1 MNAKNKL
8 ITSISVLFLLWI
20 LVAIIS
26 IFTGSYELNPFKA
39 IFSGDELSR
48 TIYFRIR
55 IPRVLMAAVAGGTLA
70 IAGASLQALFRNP
83 LAAPFTLG
91 VSGGASLGALI
102 AIRLGLGNTLLGF
115 SSISIVSFI
124 FSIFTIL
131 FVYSVSK
138 VHGVVATGRLL
149 LAGVVVNFLYSALI
163 LFIQFF
169 SDFIQSLQTIRWIM
183 GSLDIVELGTVWKTL
198 LFATPGCIIL
208 LSVTKDMNLFALGDD
223 VASSLGVNIGLM
235 EKKIYFATSLAVSA
249 VISVTGPIGFV
260 GLIIPHVLRMIIG
273 VDNRIILPCSFLLG
287 ASFLTAADTVSRT
300 IFAPI
305 EIPVG
310 IITASCGG
318 VFFLWL
324 LMRMK
329 KEVIV

>member
-1 MNAKNKL
+1 MKAKKKL
-8 ITSISVLFLLWI
+8 VISLGVLFLLWI
-20 LVAIIS
+20 IVAVVSVFIG
-26 IFTGSYELNPFKA
+26 TYEMNPFKA
-39 IFSGDELSR
+39 IFSADETLR
-48 TIYFRIR
+48 TIYFQVRV
-55 IPRVLMAAVAGGTLA
+55 PRVLMAAVAGGVLA
-70 IAGASLQALFRNP
+70 ISGASLQALFRNP

-91 VSGGASLGALI
+91 ISGGASLGAII
-102 AIRLGLGNTLLGF
+102 AIRLGLGETVLGF
-115 SSISIVSFI
+115 SSISIFSFI
-124 FSIFTIL
+124 FSLFTIF

-149 LAGVVVNFLYSALI
+149 LAGVVTNFLYSALI

-183 GSLDIVELGTVWKTL
+183 GSLDIVELDTVWKTL
-198 LFATPGCIIL
+198 IFSIPGSIIL
-208 LSVTKDMNLFALGDD
+208 LSIARDMNLFALGDD
-223 VASSLGVNIGLM
+223 VASSLGVNVGFM

-260 GLIIPHVLRMIIG
+260 GLIIPHVLRMILG
-273 VDNRIILPCSFLLG
+273 VDNRIILPCSILLG
-287 ASFLTAADTVSRT
+287 ASFLTAADTISRT
-300 IFAPI
+300 IFTPI

-329 KEVIV
+329 KEIIV